1 MLAPDCAH
9 VNHGRLPQEMYDE
22 IISFLQDDPITLRS
36 CALTHRSLLFA
47 SQKHIF
53 NSLIL
58 DTGLGKPVGSDE
70 ARFKYFFIAPNQ
82 LRSILQRSQYI
93 GAYVRNLRITTNLTC
108 LMQSREWEIGL
119 TDKEMEQTHV
129 ESLTFCLQQF
139 RYLECL
145 SVRPALP
152 EENYKL
158 AWKNP
163 EFLQAVQNLVSLP
176 SLRCFDHCSP
186 MDLAY
191 NLKNHIEYLS
201 MYAETGP
208 NLSTS
213 ATPQTNRRCSVDFL
227 QIWHNDIYGSTVL
240 NPHLQEFL
248 DIGNL
253 KGLCIRSGHDRHLS
267 ADVDYLLRAC
277 EKSLLHLILEST
289 TFLSDFDADGLNFTF
304 KNLHAL
310 HTFHVRLQ
318 GEMGRRLPMLVT
330 LLSTIPAGQENMLE
344 ELVVQIK
351 CDYFQLSRDFH
362 PEPWD
367 NLWTLVTNSTH
378 FPRLTKLYLR
388 VFYSMGFVED
398 PSNLAGKTYLLSKW
412 HLPPDSRISLS
423 VDVQEQV
430 NPFGPFHLFW
440 PSDRVHHLVRL
451 F

>member
-82 LRSILQRSQYI
+82 LHSILQRSQYI

-176 SLRCFDHCSP
+176 SLRIPFHVCRNRSKSLHIGYATNQSSVLSRLP
-186 MDLAY
+186 ADLA
-191 NLKNHIEYLS
+191 
-201 MYAETGP
+201 
-208 NLSTS
+208 
-213 ATPQTNRRCSVDFL
+213 
-227 QIWHNDIYGSTVL
+227 
-240 NPHLQEFL
+240 
-248 DIGNL
+248 
-253 KGLCIRSGHDRHLS
+253 
-267 ADVDYLLRAC
+267 
-277 EKSLLHLILEST
+277 
-289 TFLSDFDADGLNFTF
+289 
-304 KNLHAL
+304 
-310 HTFHVRLQ
+310 
-318 GEMGRRLPMLVT
+318 
-330 LLSTIPAGQENMLE
+330 
-344 ELVVQIK
+344 
-351 CDYFQLSRDFH
+351 
-362 PEPWD
+362 
-367 NLWTLVTNSTH
+367 
-378 FPRLTKLYLR
+378 
-388 VFYSMGFVED
+388 
-398 PSNLAGKTYLLSKW
+398 
-412 HLPPDSRISLS
+412 
-423 VDVQEQV
+423 
-430 NPFGPFHLFW
+430 
-440 PSDRVHHLVRL
+440 
-451 F
+451 